1 MEFNNAPY
9 HDDFDEDKNHYSVL
23 FKAGYDVQA
32 RELNV
37 LQSMK
42 QFQIGSLGNHLFKNG
57 AKISGCSNSFIQYD
71 YVRIND
77 IENKIKSFNNTIF
90 KLVGL
95 TSKVEAT
102 IIEAYEQSQ
111 DDDAL
116 ILVMYTKTGDNQESV
131 FLPGESIE
139 IYKDNILQYTV
150 SVKLPD
156 SQPTDASVP
165 VTGKSLLFV
174 MDEGVFFYNNYFVRV
189 HKQSLL
195 VERYLNKDE
204 NGNIISDDAYRI
216 GFDIVEDIIT
226 ADEDKSL
233 LDPHFGAP
241 NFGAPGAD
249 RYKISLYLSIRDYVD
264 DGTTTNFILIA
275 KVRQNHT
282 VEYKKDDTE
291 YNEIMKEIAR
301 RTYETYGDFTL
312 VPWKAH
318 FLNEKKS
325 FETDT
330 TGWSLNGDPNKY
342 VAIVSPGTGYIKG
355 HRIATQSDIV
365 VRGRLAKDVGTLSNL
380 STNIN
385 EPKSVIVTSNT
396 VVDWGVDS
404 NFKATLHNSN
414 DVIVGTL
421 NIYDIYKLSD
431 TQYKVFF
438 YNVVRNGNAKLESAV
453 KIKLQNGSFIGTC
466 PINSFT
472 NAISY
477 ESSLLIPTGLKNIVG
492 ISNVRMKVRSKF
504 SAILDSSGSYTFN
517 AQGDSTF
524 VQDNY
529 AIAWVNNSGTKS
541 NIALSNI
548 NITNDTISVS
558 LGASYAG
565 ATFTLITTV
574 NKVNIPNRTKTK
586 TLKDES
592 INGGP
597 AVSKAGWSY
606 KLKYDVIKLES
617 VTISF
622 GDGTPEIDITKEYS
636 LEKNKGDN
644 YYGESIIRRN
654 TYRNINPDDVI
665 KITYSYFLH
674 SAEGEYFNINSY
686 NEDDL
691 SEIPLYN
698 GLNASDYFD
707 FRTDA
712 TDINKSYFKNIPVCN
727 TSITFD
733 AQYYMSRTDLL
744 LVNTKGDFYI
754 KEGIPSRTTKIP
766 KVDEDSL
773 AICAIFLES
782 MGTAEDIKIQFYDN
796 KSYQSKELN
805 RVAERINKIEDAV
818 TLSMLEM
825 QTVNMSIKD
834 INGMDRY
841 KNGFLVDNFKSF
853 SASDINH
860 AEYNAAIDTKNGEL
874 RPQFRQSNIKMLIDS
889 AKTVNMKI
897 KNGMA
902 IKEYSDDLFIQNP
915 YATQSVSINPYFIF
929 CNTGKVVLSPNID
942 TWADDTHL
950 PNVSTT
956 IDTGVEALTKVADAA
971 KLLGTNYGS
980 WTDLNT
986 SIVQSTNTADKVNS
1000 TTAQKVLNS
1009 GTDGKTVQDV
1019 KTTTTITTT
1028 EKIKSTTVNSQR
1040 DVKSAVIKSSM
1051 KAYTIEDM
1059 VKDVSFV
1066 PYIRSKTVQFY
1077 ASKLKP
1083 NTQVYAYFDGIN
1095 ITQYCR
1101 PIAQIDPKSDNVLV
1115 NRNASMFGTATLV
1128 SDKDG
1133 NLVGEFRI
1141 PAATFFV
1148 GEKTFV
1154 LTNDPQN
1161 TGNPDVET
1169 TRCETSYFAG
1179 GVSQTKQTSTL
1190 NVVTPTY
1197 SSTSDKENKSTT
1209 SVSRDVTTST
1219 KTVTTE
1225 SEAYFI
1231 EREYTINE
1239 VKEYFEANHPLL
1251 SNNCKIKSI
1260 NPHFGGITWG
1270 GSASSSI
1277 QSDFNYAKI
1286 LAIKERVEDIE
1297 ILINQFD
1304 SARRI
1309 QADWFN
1315 YSNLPPKEAFARI
1328 KGAFEKEN
1336 ASCKIAGDRWYN
1348 SIEYQSYLKEYSKE
1362 KEETLIARNKNAGW
1376 TRVNWNGG
1384 WFRAIND
1391 PVAQGFKV
1399 DDSCFISK
1407 VDVFFEFVDD
1417 KSEMIWFEI
1426 RELVNGY
1433 PAGPS
1438 EAIGRV
1444 EISGADLKKYE
1455 DKTGNTSYPV
1465 EFEVPLYVDASK
1477 SYAFIVGGYS
1487 PETRLFMS
1495 KLGAKLIN
1503 STSIL
1508 EQPPLPYTM
1517 FRSLNGETWNAEQFD
1532 TMKINIYRCVFDMSP
1547 SSISF
1552 YTDSHDTTNL
1562 KCQFQPIEIQKGSN
1576 KVRIYANN
1584 HNLRTNDR
1592 VTLNFNSGLYFQI
1605 EVTNGGIPQIGQP
1618 ISTLTGS
1625 GYIHDVK
1632 STPSL
1637 NVYAVNVE
1645 KMVGVFKKG
1654 QEFTCQTRNYEYR
1667 DLVSASASGVP
1678 AGVPIVQNIVL
1689 GNVKNISDELEID
1702 LAGASLELFA
1712 KEHIVRAVDTI
1723 DSFIIEVESPFTSSG
1738 RFGGENIYIH
1748 GNNIKV
1754 DVFNV
1759 SGQYLAYNSKEV
1771 WNAVTHSFDD
1781 TVIPDVPFLPMHD
1794 VELSNPSVVLSN
1806 RNESRVMGKGN
1817 SSFNVVAS
1825 FTPINPYLSPVIN
1838 TDSFSVTAISNRID
1852 FITDTVYNVEPNAKD
1867 RYISETDASR
1877 GAQPYKHITNKV
1889 LLENPAHDMRVIFDV
1904 HLPSQTDFEVYV
1916 KVSKPG
1922 ETAAEKDL
1930 SWIKIDNYTKKNTS
1944 NNKGDYITYDLTLS
1958 KNCTVWTGN
1967 IEYITYRVKLV
1978 GKSKNSSLPV
1988 IFKNLRAIAVT

>member
-150 SVKLPD
+150 SAKLPD

-421 NIYDIYKLSD
+421 NIYDIYKFSD

-565 ATFTLITTV
+565 ATFTLITAV

-698 GLNASDYFD
+698 GLNVSDYFD

-956 IDTGVEALTKVADAA
+956 IDTGAEALTKVADEA

-1095 ITQYCR
+1095 VTQYCR

-1209 SVSRDVTTST
+1209 SVNRDVS
-1219 KTVTTE
+1219 VV
-1225 SEAYFI
+1225 SI
-1231 EREYTINE
+1231 INIPPP
-1239 VKEYFEANHPLL
+1239 VV
-1251 SNNCKIKSI
+1251 
-1260 NPHFGGITWG
+1260 
-1270 GSASSSI
+1270 SSS
-1277 QSDFNYAKI
+1277 
-1286 LAIKERVEDIE
+1286 
-1297 ILINQFD
+1297 
-1304 SARRI
+1304 
-1309 QADWFN
+1309 
-1315 YSNLPPKEAFARI
+1315 
-1328 KGAFEKEN
+1328 
-1336 ASCKIAGDRWYN
+1336 N
-1348 SIEYQSYLKEYSKE
+1348 SRPI
-1362 KEETLIARNKNAGW
+1362 IPNMPGW
-1376 TRVNWNGG
+1376 TRVNSNSGR
-1384 WFRAIND
+1384 FRTSSD

-1399 DDSCFISK
+1399 DQSCFISK

-1444 EISGADLKKYE
+1444 EMRGADLKKYE

-1465 EFEVPLYVDASK
+1465 EFEVPIYVDASK

-1487 PETRLFMS
+1487 PETRVFMS

-1637 NVYAVNVE
+1637 NVYDVNVE

-1944 NNKGDYITYDLTLS
+1944 NNKGDYITYDLSLS